1 MRGEGDGVGGVSN
14 GDDILAEART
24 LIEGAQE
31 RQIPV
36 RLVGG
41 LAVRVLTPAYPPR
54 ARDGQDLDMASVAKH
69 RKALSEFLVSR
80 GYEGDK
86 TFNALYGHK
95 QLYFASPSGRTID
108 VLIDRL
114 EMSHTL
120 VFAERIDR
128 MPHTLDPAD
137 LLLSKLQIF
146 ELNEKDAQDV
156 IYLTSAFEVRDGDD
170 PESIG
175 LARFCSVLADD
186 WGWWRTVTLNL
197 DKIRDL
203 ARGEGAHLVPSSAAF
218 DAADQLERLRGA
230 ADDTPKSL
238 RWKLRSKVGERK
250 RWYELPEET
259 EHY

>member
-1 MRGEGDGVGGVSN
+1 MTETGTGADQQ
-14 GDDILAEART
+14 DDVLAEANA
-24 LIEGAQE
+24 LIEGAQAAS
-31 RQIPV
+31 IPV

-41 LAVRVLTPAYPPR
+41 LAVRFLTPDFPPR
-54 ARDGQDLDMASVAKH
+54 ARDGQDLDLASVSAH
-69 RKALSEFLVSR
+69 RRALSEFLVSR

-120 VFAERIDR
+120 VFAQRIER
-128 MPHTLDPAD
+128 MPHTLDPTD

-156 IYLTSAFEVRDGDD
+156 IYLASAFEVRDGDE
-170 PESIG
+170 PEAIG
-175 LARFCSVLADD
+175 LERFRSVLADD

-203 ARGEGAHLVPSSAAF
+203 ANGEGTRLVPERAAF
-218 DAADQLERLRGA
+218 DPAAQLERLRGA
-230 ADDTPKSL
+230 ADDTPKTL
-238 RWKLRSKVGERK
+238 RWRLRSKVGERK
-250 RWYELPEET
+250 RWYELPEES

>member
-1 MRGEGDGVGGVSN
+1 MGPGRFRTPTDVLGEATS
-14 GDDILAEART
+14 
-24 LIEGAQE
+24 LITGAQE
-31 RQIPV
+31 EGIPV

-41 LAVRVLTPAYPPR
+41 LAVRVLTPDYPPR
-54 ARDGQDLDMASVAKH
+54 ARDGQDLDMASVSAH
-69 RKALSEFLVSR
+69 RRALSEFLVAR

-120 VFAERIDR
+120 VFSGRIER
-128 MPHTLDPAD
+128 MPHTLDPTD

-156 IYLTSAFEVRDGDD
+156 IYLASAFEVRDGDE

-175 LARFCSVLADD
+175 LERFCSVVADD

-203 ARGEGAHLVPSSAAF
+203 ANGEGAGLVPERAAY
-218 DAADQLERLRGA
+218 DPAAQLERLRAA
-230 ADDTPKSL
+230 ADDTPKTL

>member
-1 MRGEGDGVGGVSN
+1 VTETGTGADQQ
-14 GDDILAEART
+14 DDVLAEASA
-24 LIEGAQE
+24 LIEGAQAAS
-31 RQIPV
+31 IPV

-41 LAVRVLTPAYPPR
+41 LAVRYLTPQYPPR
-54 ARDGQDLDMASVAKH
+54 ARDGQDLDMASVSAH
-69 RKALSEFLVSR
+69 RRALSEFLVSR
-80 GYEGDK
+80 GYEADK

-120 VFAERIDR
+120 VFAQRIGR
-128 MPHTLDPAD
+128 MPHTLDPTD

-156 IYLTSAFEVRDGDD
+156 IYLASAFEVRDGDE
-170 PESIG
+170 PEAIG
-175 LARFCSVLADD
+175 LERFCSVLADD

-203 ARGEGAHLVPSSAAF
+203 ASGEGARLVPERAAF
-218 DAADQLERLRGA
+218 DPAAQLARLRGA
-230 ADDTPKSL
+230 ADDTPKTL
-238 RWKLRSKVGERK
+238 RWRLRSKVGERK

>member
-1 MRGEGDGVGGVSN
+1 MRGAGDGVGAVSD

-41 LAVRVLTPAYPPR
+41 LAVRVLTPDYPPR
-54 ARDGQDLDMASVAKH
+54 ERDGQDLDLASVSAH
-69 RKALSEFLVSR
+69 RRALTEFLRSR

-95 QLYFASPSGRTID
+95 QLYFTSPSGRTID

-120 VFAERIDR
+120 VFAERIER
-128 MPHTLDPAD
+128 MPHTLDPTD

-146 ELNEKDAQDV
+146 ELNAKDAQDV
-156 IYLTSAFEVRDGDD
+156 LYLVSAFEVRDGDD
-170 PESIG
+170 PETIG
-175 LARFCSVLADD
+175 LQRFCSLLADD

-197 DKIRDL
+197 DKIREL
-203 ARGEGAHLVPSSAAF
+203 ATGESGLVPERRAF
-218 DAADQLERLRGA
+218 EPTAQLERLRAA
-230 ADDTPKSL
+230 ADGTPKTL